1 MNHVNMLNVRVRHKR
16 SYVLQFHLCEIFRIG
31 EYIET
36 KSRLVVTKDWGNRER
51 GVMAS
56 EYGVMKMFWTL
67 EHQTVVMIVQLCEVL
82 KTTDLYVLKGKFYSI
97 WIISQFLKLL
107 L

>member
-1 MNHVNMLNVRVRHKR
+1 
-16 SYVLQFHLCEIFRIG
+16 
-31 EYIET
+31 
-36 KSRLVVTKDWGNRER
+36 
-51 GVMAS
+51 MAS

-97 WIISQFLKLL
+97 
-107 L
+107 